1 MNRLLEGDVGSGKT
15 VIAGISALTVSQSGF
30 QSALMAPTEIL
41 AQQHYRTLTK
51 LFKNHEV
58 NILLFTGSE
67 ARMRY
72 DSDLESV
79 LIKSE
84 AKKAKEH
91 KPKQEEFVDVERT
104 RQVFFNISRDLI
116 QELSESKRIK
126 LSYNELNKLA
136 SILVRHTIG
145 FGIIEVLLQDK
156 NLQDISL
163 NAPISQTNIYTDQQ
177 HSRRHVRPH

>member
-91 KPKQEEFVDVERT
+91 KPKQD
-104 RQVFFNISRDLI
+104 S
-116 QELSESKRIK
+116 
-126 LSYNELNKLA
+126 
-136 SILVRHTIG
+136 
-145 FGIIEVLLQDK
+145 
-156 NLQDISL
+156 
-163 NAPISQTNIYTDQQ
+163 
-177 HSRRHVRPH
+177 